1 MRRMFAAIGA
11 TVFVVAG
18 MGALTAAPALAYASQ
33 GTSTCTV
40 SGTTLTC
47 TFKDA
52 NGGAVAGATV
62 TFSQVSGPANCTATF
77 NPTTATT
84 DANGVASTTFTLP
97 CAGSYVLAGSTQGV
111 TVTATA
117 STAGLAFPR
126 TTADAPASR
135 GLPPW
140 AWGALIAGV
149 ALTVVGAGA
158 LAVRRR

>member
-1 MRRMFAAIGA
+1 MRKIFAALG
-11 TVFVVAG
+11 TTLFVVAG

-52 NGGAVAGATV
+52 NGVAVAGATV
-62 TFSQVSGPANCTATF
+62 TFSQVSGPAGCTATF

-111 TVTATA
+111 TVSATA
-117 STAGLAFPR
+117 ASGKTFPA
-126 TTADAPASR
+126 TSAEVPVSR

-140 AWGALIAGV
+140 TLGALIAGV
-149 ALTVVGAGA
+149 ALILVGAGG